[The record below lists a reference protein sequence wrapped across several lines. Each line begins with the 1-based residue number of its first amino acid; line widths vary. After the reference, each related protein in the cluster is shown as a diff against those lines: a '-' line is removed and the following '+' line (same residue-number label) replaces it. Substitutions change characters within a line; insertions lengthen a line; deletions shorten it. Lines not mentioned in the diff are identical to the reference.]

1 MLNTLLASNG
11 PRSLYFGFVL
21 DAGRI
26 PFDRLRAMQV
36 FSLFATAPASFSPR
50 VWLAIAL
57 GGAAALMATFFLLA
71 EEVVL
76 DGRGWLDR
84 ATSVEVRE
92 YATSDRTEA
101 VRAITELGSSWFAA
115 IVCGGIL
122 LWLLW
127 QRRFSTAIAIGGI
140 FFIAK
145 LLETGLKMT
154 FERARPTVV
163 PHLQDAGGYSFPSGH
178 TMTAVITYGLLAAVL
193 VGQLSGRA
201 RYVPPVIAG
210 LLIVLVGFSRVYLG
224 VHYLTDVLAG
234 TLVAGACLI
243 LAIAALTLLDRPNPS
258 NRSAAEVDIP

>member
-1 MLNTLLASNG
+1 MSDRVVPSLSFRCWVAMALASAATLLG
-11 PRSLYFGFVL
+11 
-21 DAGRI
+21 
-26 PFDRLRAMQV
+26 
-36 FSLFATAPASFSPR
+36 LFL
-50 VWLAIAL
+50 V
-57 GGAAALMATFFLLA
+57 LA

-84 ATSVEVRE
+84 TTSIEIRE
-92 YATSDRTEA
+92 YATPDRTEA

-127 QRRFSTAIAIGGI
+127 QRRFSTAVAIGGI
-140 FFIAK
+140 FLIAK
-145 LLETGLKMT
+145 LMETGLKLT

-193 VGQLSGRA
+193 VGQLSGRL
-201 RYVPPVIAG
+201 RYVPPAMAA
-210 LLIVLVGFSRVYLG
+210 LIVAAVGFSRVYLG

-234 TLVAGACLI
+234 TLAAGACLI
-243 LAIAALTLLDRPNPS
+243 LAIAALTLLDQPTPS
-258 NRSAAEVDIP
+258 KHPAVRAETP

>member
-1 MLNTLLASNG
+1 MSDRVARSWSLRTWVAVALAS
-11 PRSLYFGFVL
+11 
-21 DAGRI
+21 
-26 PFDRLRAMQV
+26 
-36 FSLFATAPASFSPR
+36 
-50 VWLAIAL
+50 
-57 GGAAALMATFFLLA
+57 AAALLGLFFVLA
-71 EEVVL
+71 EEVVI

-84 ATSVEVRE
+84 TTSIEVRT
-92 YATSDRTEA
+92 YATPERTEA

-127 QRRFSTAIAIGGI
+127 QRRFSTAIAIGGV
-140 FFIAK
+140 FLVAK
-145 LLETGLKMT
+145 LLETGLKLA

-193 VGQLSGRA
+193 AGQLSGRA
-201 RYVPPVIAG
+201 RYIPPVLAA
-210 LLIVLVGFSRVYLG
+210 IVITAVGFSRVYLG

-243 LAIAALTLLDRPNPS
+243 LAIAALELLDRQPQP
-258 NRSAAEVDIP
+258 AADPLA

>member
-1 MLNTLLASNG
+1 MSDRVVPSLSFRCWVAMALASAATLLG
-11 PRSLYFGFVL
+11 
-21 DAGRI
+21 
-26 PFDRLRAMQV
+26 
-36 FSLFATAPASFSPR
+36 LFL
-50 VWLAIAL
+50 V
-57 GGAAALMATFFLLA
+57 LA

-84 ATSVEVRE
+84 TTSIEIRE
-92 YATSDRTEA
+92 YATPDRTEA

-127 QRRFSTAIAIGGI
+127 QRRFSTAVAIGGI
-140 FFIAK
+140 FLIAK
-145 LLETGLKMT
+145 LMETGLKLT

-201 RYVPPVIAG
+201 RYIPPVIAG
-210 LLIVLVGFSRVYLG
+210 VIILAVGFSRVYLG

-243 LAIAALTLLDRPNPS
+243 LAIAALTLLDRPTPS
-258 NRSAAEVDIP
+258 KHPAVRADTL

>member
-1 MLNTLLASNG
+1 MSGRVVSSLTFRSWVLLALS
-11 PRSLYFGFVL
+11 S
-21 DAGRI
+21 
-26 PFDRLRAMQV
+26 
-36 FSLFATAPASFSPR
+36 
-50 VWLAIAL
+50 
-57 GGAAALMATFFLLA
+57 AAAFLGLFFLLA

-84 ATSVEVRE
+84 TTSIEVRQ
-92 YATSDRTEA
+92 YATPERTEA
-101 VRAITELGSSWFAA
+101 VRAMTELGSSWFAA

-127 QRRFSTAIAIGGI
+127 QRRFSTAVAIGGV
-140 FFIAK
+140 FLLAK
-145 LLETGLKMT
+145 LLETGLKLT

-201 RYVPPVIAG
+201 RYVPPVIAASIIG
-210 LLIVLVGFSRVYLG
+210 AVGFSRVYLG

-234 TLVAGACLI
+234 TLVAGACLT
-243 LAIAALTLLDRPNPS
+243 LAISALYLLDQPALPEPLS
-258 NRSAAEVDIP
+258 GSDSPKLDS

>member
-1 MLNTLLASNG
+1 MSDRVVPSLSFRCWVAMALASAATLLG
-11 PRSLYFGFVL
+11 
-21 DAGRI
+21 
-26 PFDRLRAMQV
+26 
-36 FSLFATAPASFSPR
+36 LFL
-50 VWLAIAL
+50 V
-57 GGAAALMATFFLLA
+57 LA

-84 ATSVEVRE
+84 TTSIEIRE
-92 YATSDRTEA
+92 YATPDRTEA

-127 QRRFSTAIAIGGI
+127 QRRFSTAVAIGGI
-140 FFIAK
+140 FLIAK
-145 LLETGLKMT
+145 LMETGLKLT

-201 RYVPPVIAG
+201 RYIPPVIAG
-210 LLIVLVGFSRVYLG
+210 GIILAVGFSRVYLG

-243 LAIAALTLLDRPNPS
+243 LAIAALTLLDRPTPS
-258 NRSAAEVDIP
+258 KHPAVRADTL

>member
-1 MLNTLLASNG
+1 MSDRVVPSLSFRCWVAMALASAATLLG
-11 PRSLYFGFVL
+11 
-21 DAGRI
+21 
-26 PFDRLRAMQV
+26 
-36 FSLFATAPASFSPR
+36 LFL
-50 VWLAIAL
+50 V
-57 GGAAALMATFFLLA
+57 LA

-84 ATSVEVRE
+84 TTSIEIRE
-92 YATSDRTEA
+92 YATPDRTEA

-127 QRRFSTAIAIGGI
+127 QRRFSTAVAIGGI
-140 FFIAK
+140 FLIAK
-145 LLETGLKMT
+145 LMETGLKLT

-193 VGQLSGRA
+193 VGQLSGRL
-201 RYVPPVIAG
+201 RYVPPAMAA
-210 LLIVLVGFSRVYLG
+210 LIVAAVGFSRVYLG

-243 LAIAALTLLDRPNPS
+243 LAIAALTLLDQPTPS
-258 NRSAAEVDIP
+258 KHPAVRAETL

>member
-1 MLNTLLASNG
+1 MSDRVVPSLSFRCWVAMALAGAATLLG
-11 PRSLYFGFVL
+11 
-21 DAGRI
+21 
-26 PFDRLRAMQV
+26 
-36 FSLFATAPASFSPR
+36 LFL
-50 VWLAIAL
+50 V
-57 GGAAALMATFFLLA
+57 LA

-84 ATSVEVRE
+84 TTSIEIRE
-92 YATSDRTEA
+92 YATPDRTEA

-127 QRRFSTAIAIGGI
+127 QRRFSTAVAIGGI
-140 FFIAK
+140 FLIAK
-145 LLETGLKMT
+145 LMETGLKLI

-193 VGQLSGRA
+193 VGQLSGRL
-201 RYVPPVIAG
+201 RYVPPAMAA
-210 LLIVLVGFSRVYLG
+210 LIVAAVGFSRVYLG
-224 VHYLTDVLAG
+224 VYYLTDVLAG

-243 LAIAALTLLDRPNPS
+243 LAIAALTLLDQPTPS
-258 NRSAAEVDIP
+258 KHPAVRAETL